1 MQWQNSPYAWALIL
15 TAIAS
20 GIVVLLAWRRR
31 PAPGAWPTVFLM
43 LAVALWSLAY
53 ALELGSA
60 NLEAQTFWAKVQY
73 LGIVTVPVTWLILAL
88 EYTGLAKWLNRR
100 NLVLLAIVP
109 LLTLVL
115 VWTNELH
122 GLIWTRVGQATA
134 GSYVVLD
141 LTYGGFFWVHFAY
154 AYLLLLAGTVRWLQV
169 LIRAPQLYRGQA
181 GAVLVGALTPWVG
194 NALYVSGLSPFPH
207 LDLTPLAFTVSGLAL
222 AWAIFHYRLLD
233 FVPVARENVIRGLGD
248 SVIVL
253 DAENRIADLNPA
265 AEGLLGRSSVE
276 LVGQPVHHA
285 LPGGLGTDEQYLA
298 ATETHSEIVLGEGE
312 TQRIYD
318 FRVSPLHGRRGRLEG
333 RVLVLHDVSEDKRT
347 EEALRRRAVQLRTA
361 AEVARDSAAL
371 RSLEDL
377 LNRAVMMIRERF
389 GFYYA
394 GIFLVEGMGQDAYA
408 VLRAATGEAG
418 RRMLGRGHRLK
429 VGGEGIVG
437 YVTGVGEPRVALD
450 VGEDAAFFDNP
461 DLPDTRSEVALPLRA
476 RDEIIGALDVQS
488 VEPDAFSQ
496 EDVEVLQI
504 LADQVAV
511 AISNARLFQQAQE
524 SLEAERRAY
533 GELSL
538 EAWRELVQTRRDLEQ
553 RYDPYKILP
562 ADGKWREEMVRAIQ
576 ETRMVSGQDGSSA
589 TVAIPLKVRDRV
601 VGVLDAHKPD
611 GAGDWTEDELILLQA
626 LVEQLGVAV
635 ESARLFEDTRRR
647 AAQDR
652 LISQV
657 TMRMRRSLDV
667 RRVLEATAD
676 ELYEALGLDRVVIR
690 LSDGE
695 DSRST

>member
-1 MQWQNSPYAWALIL
+1 MQWQNSPYAWAMIL
-15 TAIAS
+15 TALAS

-31 PAPGAWPTVFLM
+31 PAPGSWPMVFLM
-43 LAVALWSLAY
+43 SAVALWSFAY

-60 NLEAQTFWAKVQY
+60 NLEAQIFWAKVQY
-73 LGIVTVPVTWLILAL
+73 LGIVSVPVIWLVLAL
-88 EYTGLAKWLNRR
+88 EYTGLDRWLTRR
-100 NLVLLAIVP
+100 NLLLLAIVP
-109 LLTLVL
+109 LLTLLL

-122 GLIWTRVGQATA
+122 GLIWAQVGQTTVN
-134 GSYVVLD
+134 SYAILD
-141 LTYGGFFWVHFAY
+141 LTHGGFFWVYFVY
-154 AYLLLLAGTVRWLQV
+154 AYLLLLAGTIRWLQV
-169 LIRAPQLYRGQA
+169 LIRSPQLYRGQA
-181 GAVLVGALTPWVG
+181 GAVLVGAFVPWIG

-207 LDLTPLAFTVSGLAL
+207 LDLTPLAFTVSGLTL

-253 DAENRIADLNPA
+253 DAQNRIADLNPA
-265 AEGLLGRSSVE
+265 AESLLGRSSVE
-276 LVGQPVHHA
+276 VVGQPVDRA
-285 LPGGLGTDEQYLA
+285 LLGRLGEAEQYLA
-298 ATETHSEIVLGEGE
+298 ETEAQSEIVLGEGE
-312 TQRIYD
+312 TRRVYD
-318 FRVSPLHGRRGRLEG
+318 FRVSPLRGRRGRLEG

-347 EEALRRRAVQLRTA
+347 QEALRRRAVQLRTA
-361 AEVARDSAAL
+361 AEVARDAAAL

-377 LNRAVMMIRERF
+377 LNRAVTMVRERF
-389 GFYYA
+389 GFYHA
-394 GIFLVEGMGQDAYA
+394 GIFLVEGVGQDAYA
-408 VLRAATGEAG
+408 VLRAATGEPG
-418 RRMLGRGHRLK
+418 RRMLDRGHRLK
-429 VGGEGIVG
+429 VGEEGVVG
-437 YVTGVGEPRVALD
+437 HVTGVGEPRVALD

-476 RDEIIGALDVQS
+476 RDQIIGALDVQS

-538 EAWRELVQTRRDLEQ
+538 EAWRELVQTRGDLGQ

-562 ADGKWREEMVRAIQ
+562 ADGRWREEMVRAVQ
-576 ETRMVSGQDGSSA
+576 ETRMVSGQDSSSA
-589 TVAIPLKVRDRV
+589 TVAVPLKVRDRV
-601 VGVLDAHKPD
+601 IGVLDAHKPA
-611 GAGDWTEDELILLQA
+611 GSGDWTEDELILLQA

-635 ESARLFEDTRRR
+635 ESARLYEGTRRR
-647 AAQDR
+647 AAQER

-657 TMRMRRSLDV
+657 TMSMRGSLDV
-667 RRVLEATAD
+667 KRVLETTAD
-676 ELYEALGLDRVVIR
+676 ELYEALGLDKVVIR

>member
-488 VEPDAFSQ
+488 VEPGAFSQ

-504 LADQVAV
+504 LADQLAV

>member
-1 MQWQNSPYAWALIL
+1 MQWQNSPYAWALVL
-15 TAIAS
+15 TAVAS

-43 LAVALWSLAY
+43 LAVAFWSLAY
-53 ALELGSA
+53 ALELGRA
-60 NLEAQTFWAKVQY
+60 NLEAQIFWAKVQY
-73 LGIVTVPVTWLILAL
+73 LGIVSVPVIWLILAL
-88 EYTGLAKWLNRR
+88 EYTGLAKWLTRR
-100 NLVLLAIVP
+100 NLILLAIVP
-109 LLTLVL
+109 LLTLL
-115 VWTNELH
+115 LAWTNDLH
-122 GLIWTRVGQATA
+122 GLIWTQVGQVTID
-134 GSYVVLD
+134 SYVMLD
-141 LTYGGFFWVHFAY
+141 LTYGVFFWVHLVY
-154 AYLLLLAGTVRWLQV
+154 AYMMMLVGTIRFLQV
-169 LIRAPQLYRGQA
+169 LIRSPQLYRGQA
-181 GAVLVGALTPWVG
+181 GAVLVGALTPWIG
-194 NALYVSGLSPFPH
+194 NALYVSGLSPVPH
-207 LDLTPLAFTVSGLAL
+207 LDLTPLGFTVSGLAL
-222 AWAIFHYRLLD
+222 AWAILRFRLLD
-233 FVPVARENVIRGLGD
+233 FVPVARENVIQGLGD

-253 DAENRIADLNPA
+253 DAQDRIADLNPA
-265 AEGLLGRSSVE
+265 AESLIGRSSAEV
-276 LVGQPVHHA
+276 VGQPIAQA
-285 LPGGLGTDEQYLA
+285 LPGGLGTAEQYPA
-298 ATETHSEIVLGEGE
+298 EAEMHSEIVLGEGE
-312 TQRIYD
+312 TRRIYD
-318 FRVSPLHGRRGRLEG
+318 FRVSPLQGRRGQPAG
-333 RVLVLHDVSEDKRT
+333 RVLVLHDVSENKRA

-361 AEVARDSAAL
+361 AEVARDAAAL

-377 LNRAVMMIRERF
+377 LNRAVTMIRERF
-389 GFYYA
+389 GFYHA

-418 RRMLGRGHRLK
+418 RRMLERGHRLK

-437 YVTGVGEPRVALD
+437 YVTGVGEPRVALN

-461 DLPDTRSEVALPLRA
+461 DLPETRSEVALPLRA
-476 RDEIIGALDVQS
+476 RDDIIGALDVQS

-538 EAWRELVQTRRDLEQ
+538 EGWRELFQTRRDLEQ

-562 ADGKWREEMVRAIQ
+562 ADGRWREEMVRAIQ
-576 ETRMVSGQDGSSA
+576 ETRMVSGQDSSSA
-589 TVAIPLKVRDRV
+589 TLAIPLKVRDRV
-601 VGVLDAHKPD
+601 VGVLDAHKPA

-657 TMRMRRSLDV
+657 TMRMRGSLDV
-667 RRVLEATAD
+667 RRVLETTAD
-676 ELYEALGLDRVVIR
+676 ELYETLGLDKVVIR

-695 DSRST
+695 GSRST

>member
-1 MQWQNSPYAWALIL
+1 MQWQNSPYAVALVL
-15 TAIAS
+15 TAAAAC
-20 GIVVLLAWRRR
+20 IVVLLAWRRR
-31 PAPGAWPTVFLM
+31 PAPGAWPTVLLM
-43 LAVALWSLAY
+43 LAVAQWSLAY

-60 NLEAQTFWAKVQY
+60 NIGAQLFWAKVQY
-73 LGIVTVPVTWLILAL
+73 LGIVSVPVMWLILAL
-88 EYTGLAKWLNRR
+88 EYTGLERWLTRR
-100 NLVLLAIVP
+100 NLILLTIVP
-109 LLTLVL
+109 LLTLLL
-115 VWTNELH
+115 VWTNDLH
-122 GLIWTRVGQATA
+122 GLIWTQVGQGTI
-134 GSYVVLD
+134 GPYRVLD
-141 LTYGGFFWVHFAY
+141 LTYGPFFWLHFAY
-154 AYLLLLAGTVRWLQV
+154 AYLMLLAGTIRFLQV
-169 LIRAPQLYRGQA
+169 IIRSPQLYRGQA
-181 GAVLVGALTPWVG
+181 GAVLVGVLTPWVG
-194 NALYVSGLSPFPH
+194 NALYVSGLSPFPS

-253 DAENRIADLNPA
+253 DAQDRIVDLNPT
-265 AEGLLGRSSVE
+265 AEDLIGRSVVE
-276 LVGQPVHHA
+276 VLGQLADQA
-285 LPGGLGTDEQYLA
+285 LPGELGTVEHYQA
-298 ATETHSEIVLGEGE
+298 ATESHSEIVLGEGK
-312 TQRIYD
+312 TRRIYD
-318 FRVSPLHGRRGRLEG
+318 FRVSPLRARGGRLIG
-333 RVLVLHDVSEDKRT
+333 RVLVLHDVSEHKST

-361 AEVARDSAAL
+361 AEVARDATAL

-377 LNRAVMMIRERF
+377 LNRAVAMIRERF
-389 GFYYA
+389 GFYHA
-394 GIFLVEGMGQDAYA
+394 GIFLVEGAGSDAYA

-418 RRMLGRGHRLK
+418 RRMLERGHRLK

-437 YVTGVGEPRVALD
+437 HVTEVGEPRLALD

-461 DLPDTRSEVALPLRA
+461 DLPETRSEVAIPLRA
-476 RDEIIGALDVQS
+476 RGEIIGALDVQS

-511 AISNARLFQQAQE
+511 AISNTRLFQQAQE

-538 EAWRELVQTRRDLEQ
+538 EAWRELVRTRGDLEQ

-562 ADGKWREEMVRAIQ
+562 ADGRWREEMVRAIQ

-601 VGVLDAHKPD
+601 VGVLDAHKPAD
-611 GAGDWTEDELILLQA
+611 AGDWTEDELILLQV

-635 ESARLFEDTRRR
+635 ESARLYGDTRRR

-652 LISQV
+652 LVSQV
-657 TMRMRRSLDV
+657 TMRMRESLDI
-667 RRVLEATAD
+667 RRILETTAD
-676 ELYEALGLDRVVIR
+676 ELYEALGLDKVLIR
-690 LSDGE
+690 LSDG
-695 DSRST
+695 

>member
-1 MQWQNSPYAWALIL
+1 MQWQNSPYAWAMIL
-15 TAIAS
+15 TALAS

-31 PAPGAWPTVFLM
+31 PAPGSWSMVFLM
-43 LAVALWSLAY
+43 SAVALWSFAY

-60 NLEAQTFWAKVQY
+60 NLEAQIFWAKVQY
-73 LGIVTVPVTWLILAL
+73 LGIVSVPVIWLVLAL
-88 EYTGLAKWLNRR
+88 EYTGLDRWLTRR
-100 NLVLLAIVP
+100 NLLLLAIVP
-109 LLTLVL
+109 LLTLLL

-122 GLIWTRVGQATA
+122 GLIWAQVGQTTVN
-134 GSYVVLD
+134 SYAILD
-141 LTYGGFFWVHFAY
+141 LTHGGFFWVYFVY
-154 AYLLLLAGTVRWLQV
+154 AYLLLLAGTIRWLQV
-169 LIRAPQLYRGQA
+169 LIRSPQLYRGQA
-181 GAVLVGALTPWVG
+181 GAVLVGAFVPWIG

-207 LDLTPLAFTVSGLAL
+207 LDLTPLAFTVSGLTL

-253 DAENRIADLNPA
+253 DAQNRIADLNPA
-265 AEGLLGRSSVE
+265 AESLLGRSSVE
-276 LVGQPVHHA
+276 VVGQPVDRA
-285 LPGGLGTDEQYLA
+285 LLGRLGEAEQCLA
-298 ATETHSEIVLGEGE
+298 DTEAQSEIVLGEGE
-312 TQRIYD
+312 TRRVYD
-318 FRVSPLHGRRGRLEG
+318 FRVSPLRGRRGRLEG

-347 EEALRRRAVQLRTA
+347 QEALRRRAVQLRTA
-361 AEVARDSAAL
+361 AEVARDAAAL

-377 LNRAVMMIRERF
+377 LNRAVTMVRERF
-389 GFYYA
+389 GFYHA
-394 GIFLVEGMGQDAYA
+394 GIFLVEGVGQDAYA
-408 VLRAATGEAG
+408 VLRAATGEPG
-418 RRMLGRGHRLK
+418 RRMLDRGHRLK
-429 VGGEGIVG
+429 VGEEGVVG
-437 YVTGVGEPRVALD
+437 HVTGVGEPRVALD

-476 RDEIIGALDVQS
+476 RDQIIGALDVQS

-538 EAWRELVQTRRDLEQ
+538 EAWRELVQTRGDLGQ

-562 ADGKWREEMVRAIQ
+562 ADGRWREEMVRAVQ
-576 ETRMVSGQDGSSA
+576 ETRMVSGQDSSSA
-589 TVAIPLKVRDRV
+589 TVAVPLKVRDRV
-601 VGVLDAHKPD
+601 IGVLDAHKPA
-611 GAGDWTEDELILLQA
+611 GSGDWTEDELILLQA

-635 ESARLFEDTRRR
+635 ESARLYEGTRRR
-647 AAQDR
+647 AAQER

-657 TMRMRRSLDV
+657 TMSMRGSLDV
-667 RRVLEATAD
+667 KRVLETTAD
-676 ELYEALGLDRVVIR
+676 ELYEALGLDKVVIR